1 MHTLNKKACPHCRS
15 LETSRS
21 HRHGSVERYLLRAI
35 GVLPYRCLDCD
46 ARFYVFSRF
55 GADTSVTGKAA

>member
-1 MHTLNKKACPHCRS
+1 MHAFNKRPCRHCRS

-21 HRHGSVERYLLRAI
+21 HRHGGVERYLLRVI

-46 ARFYVFSRF
+46 ARVYAFPRF
-55 GADTSVTGKAA
+55 GTGASVTDKAA